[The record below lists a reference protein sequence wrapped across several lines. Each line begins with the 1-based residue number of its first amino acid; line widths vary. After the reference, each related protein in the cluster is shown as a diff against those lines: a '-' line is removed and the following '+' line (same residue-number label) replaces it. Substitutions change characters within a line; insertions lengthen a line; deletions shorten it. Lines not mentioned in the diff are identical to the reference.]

1 MQPFIQREWSDFN
14 ERVIGV
20 WKSSC
25 HAYFSVLLLASL
37 RGLWRAVVRILS
49 SAGVARPCGKVGST
63 QAKCL
68 WKASSIWHVWRH
80 CAITP
85 QPSWLTSTGPPY
97 ISHAGQ
103 HNRPYPGQ
111 TKQGGT
117 KYFHFWEHR
126 YWVNRDKKVKFIT
139 FRHIVFLCNKDR
151 SDINPNIKGNN
162 RSQRECITHL

>member
-1 MQPFIQREWSDFN
+1 MSENP
-14 ERVIGV
+14 
-20 WKSSC
+20 
-25 HAYFSVLLLASL
+25 HAMRTLVYCYLHPCVVCG
-37 RGLWRAVVRILS
+37 GLWSVS
-49 SAGVARPCGKVGST
+49 GVARLCGEVGST

-103 HNRPYPGQ
+103 HNIPYPGQ
-111 TKQGGT
+111 TQQGGT

-126 YWVNRDKKVKFIT
+126 YWVNREKKVKLIT
-139 FRHIVFLCNKDR
+139 FWHIVFLCTKNKSKYKR
-151 SDINPNIKGNN
+151 CLSSKGMEFVKNSGFENYVAQLYNIADFK
-162 RSQRECITHL
+162 SIYSILW

>member
-103 HNRPYPGQ
+103 HNISGIHCSDTTGRHKIFSFLG
-111 TKQGGT
+111 TSLLSKQG
-117 KYFHFWEHR
+117 
-126 YWVNRDKKVKFIT
+126 KKGKIYN
-139 FRHIVFLCNKDR
+139 FLAHC
-151 SDINPNIKGNN
+151 
-162 RSQRECITHL
+162 LFV